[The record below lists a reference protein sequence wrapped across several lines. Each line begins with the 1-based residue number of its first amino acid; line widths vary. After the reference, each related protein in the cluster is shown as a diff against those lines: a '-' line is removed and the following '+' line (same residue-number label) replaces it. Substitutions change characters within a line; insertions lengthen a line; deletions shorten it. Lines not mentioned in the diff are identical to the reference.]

1 VIKYILA
8 LLLSIA
14 PLPAYLGISH
24 FYGENFII
32 LVLFQWLSGLF
43 IGILLN
49 KGYWVIILSSA
60 VIMSIVTAAVS
71 HEKDA
76 LWAIACIIIFLITMI
91 QFVSIKIGIIIKTK
105 YFGTTELPN
114 QSLKGRM

>member
-1 VIKYILA
+1 MIKYILA

-14 PLPAYLGISH
+14 PLPSYLGICH

-32 LVLFQWLSGLF
+32 LVLFQLLSGLF

-60 VIMSIVTAAVS
+60 VIMSTVTAAVS
-71 HEKDA
+71 YEKDA
-76 LWAIACIIIFLITMI
+76 MWAIACIIIFLITMI
-91 QFVSIKIGIIIKTK
+91 QFASIKIGIYIKTK

>member
-1 VIKYILA
+1 VIKYISA

-24 FYGENFII
+24 FHGEKFII
-32 LVLFQWLSGLF
+32 LVLFQLLSGLF

-49 KGYWVIILSSA
+49 KRYLAIILSSA
-60 VIMSIVTAAVS
+60 VIMSILTAAVS
-71 HEKDA
+71 YEKDA
-76 LWAIACIIIFLITMI
+76 LWAIACIIIFLITML
-91 QFVSIKIGIIIKTK
+91 QFVSIKIVIIIKTK
-105 YFGTTELPN
+105 YFGTTESPS